1 MPEPLHYASYGVR
14 EQTQELATWALSNS
28 PSSRLHDSSG
38 AVSDSDVDLALRRG
52 SIFSELEGRTSTDSA
67 RPVAIEEESEPAS
80 PEEIVRDAASDPIPA
95 KSRGSALTDLIR
107 GRLRPPRDYPSVRSK
122 SSQTETQGNPSILI
136 HDGAE
141 PSETSALLP
150 RERLSA
156 PLGSSRYKN
165 NDYAERQHIPKKG
178 SASRFL
184 YRARELHYE
193 LRHPE
198 LWDVRLI
205 ISTGVGAVSAVLLGL
220 LLNVLDALSYG
231 MILFPLG
238 EAVFEKTGPDGI
250 SMFYVSC
257 IVSQLTYSLGGTVFK
272 GGVGSEMVSVEGYK
286 RGFFLAN

>member
-14 EQTQELATWALSNS
+14 EQTQELASWALSNS
-28 PSSRLHDSSG
+28 PSSRLRDSSG
-38 AVSDSDVDLALRRG
+38 AVSESDAELGGRRG
-52 SIFSELEGRTSTDSA
+52 SIFSEPEARTSTDSA
-67 RPVAIEEESEPAS
+67 RPGAIEEESEPTS
-80 PEEIVRDAASDPIPA
+80 PEEIVGEPVSELSPA

-107 GRLRPPRDYPSVRSK
+107 GRRRPPKDYQSVRSK
-122 SSQTETQGNPSILI
+122 SSQTESRRPPSILI
-136 HDGAE
+136 DDGAE
-141 PSETSALLP
+141 ASETSALLP
-150 RERLSA
+150 RERLTA
-156 PLGSSRYKN
+156 PSVASRYKN
-165 NDYAERQHIPKKG
+165 DDYAERQLIPKKG
-178 SASRFL
+178 NAARFL

-272 GGVGSEMVSVEGYK
+272 GGVGSEMASVE
-286 RGFFLAN
+286 